1 MLSPRCASLV
11 IVHYHRA
18 TSSSSLLSRTWTV
31 MLLTFAFMR
40 LFFSVPA
47 ARKIRSTP
55 TKTPTIQNILSPI
68 AKKFRSLV
76 GPTVGTIS
84 KNLDGSIIFRLTTND
99 LESSTKCDLMA
110 SPDWLGTYSE
120 ALGSSFT
127 GCEISSKNVGSVTK
141 VAYTGRCDGFLAT
154 VTDDG
159 KVIATVAM
167 KVDVFGQL
175 KTSKVFFV
183 RIGRVA
189 DDTMLKQLSAEK
201 TPIKTI
207 LNREDP

>member
-1 MLSPRCASLV
+1 M
-11 IVHYHRA
+11 
-18 TSSSSLLSRTWTV
+18 
-31 MLLTFAFMR
+31 
-40 LFFSVPA
+40 
-47 ARKIRSTP
+47 
-55 TKTPTIQNILSPI
+55 
-68 AKKFRSLV
+68 
-76 GPTVGTIS
+76 
-84 KNLDGSIIFRLTTND
+84 
-99 LESSTKCDLMA
+99 
-110 SPDWLGTYSE
+110 
-120 ALGSSFT
+120 
-127 GCEISSKNVGSVTK
+127 GSVTK
-141 VAYTGRCDGFLAT
+141 VAYTGDGFLAT